1 MAQRET
7 QRDRQ
12 EAAREAEIQRDI
24 MAALG
29 ALDGVVVSRNNVG
42 VAQYGG
48 ARVEYG
54 VGGKGAPDLLV
65 EVRVDIGRPSFAG
78 FAWVA
83 LWLEVKTETGALSKD
98 QVRWHAA
105 ARSLGRHVA
114 VVRSVEE
121 ARRAVAHARGEVF
134 RG

>member
-1 MAQRET
+1 MRSTMQRESVL
-7 QRDRQ
+7 
-12 EAAREAEIQRDI
+12 EADLQRDI

-65 EVRVDIGRPSFAG
+65 EVRVDLGRPSFTG

-121 ARRAVAHARGEVF
+121 ARRAVAHARGEAF
-134 RG
+134 CE

>member
-1 MAQRET
+1 MRSTMQRESVL
-7 QRDRQ
+7 
-12 EAAREAEIQRDI
+12 EADLQRDI
-24 MAALG
+24 MVALG
-29 ALDGVVVSRNNVG
+29 AEDGVVVSRNNVG
-42 VAQYGG
+42 TATYRTG

-65 EVRVDIGRPSFAG
+65 EVRVDLGRPSFTG

-121 ARRAVAHARGEVF
+121 ARRAVAHARGEAF
-134 RG
+134 CE

>member
-1 MAQRET
+1 MQRESVL
-7 QRDRQ
+7 
-12 EAAREAEIQRDI
+12 EADLQRDI

-65 EVRVDIGRPSFAG
+65 EVRVDLGRPSFTG

-121 ARRAVAHARGEVF
+121 ARRAVAHARGEAF
-134 RG
+134 CE

>member
-1 MAQRET
+1 MRRESAL
-7 QRDRQ
+7 
-12 EAAREAEIQRDI
+12 EADLQRDI
-24 MAALG
+24 MIALG

-42 VAQYGG
+42 TALYGG

-65 EVRVDIGRPSFAG
+65 EVRVDLGRASFAG
-78 FAWVA
+78 FVWVA
-83 LWLEVKTETGALSKD
+83 LWLEVKTDTGALSKD

-121 ARRAVAHARGEVF
+121 ARRAVAHARGEAF
-134 RG
+134 RE

>member
-1 MAQRET
+1 MRRESAL
-7 QRDRQ
+7 
-12 EAAREAEIQRDI
+12 EADLQRDI
-24 MAALG
+24 MVALG
-29 ALDGVVVSRNNVG
+29 AEDGVVISRNNVG
-42 VAQYGG
+42 TATYNG

-65 EVRVDIGRPSFAG
+65 EVRVALGRPSFTG
-78 FAWVA
+78 FVWVA
-83 LWLEVKTETGALSKD
+83 LWLEVKTDAGALSKD

-121 ARRAVAHARGEVF
+121 ARRAVAHARGEAF
-134 RG
+134 RE

>member
-12 EAAREAEIQRDI
+12 EAAREADLQRDI
-24 MAALG
+24 MVALG
-29 ALDGVVVSRNNVG
+29 AEDGVVVSRNNVG

-65 EVRVDIGRPSFAG
+65 EVRVDLGRPSLAG
-78 FAWVA
+78 FVWVA
-83 LWLEVKTETGALSKD
+83 LWIEVKTETGALSKD

-121 ARRAVAHARGEVF
+121 ARRAVAHTRGDVF

>member
-1 MAQRET
+1 MQRES
-7 QRDRQ
+7 
-12 EAAREAEIQRDI
+12 AREADLQRDI
-24 MAALG
+24 MVALG

-42 VAQYGG
+42 TALYGG

-65 EVRVDIGRPSFAG
+65 EVRVDLGPMGRPSFTG
-78 FAWVA
+78 FVWVA
-83 LWLEVKTETGALSKD
+83 LWLEVKTDTGALSKD

-134 RG
+134 RGE

>member
-1 MAQRET
+1 MQRES
-7 QRDRQ
+7 
-12 EAAREAEIQRDI
+12 AREADLQRDI
-24 MAALG
+24 MVALG

-42 VAQYGG
+42 TALYGG

-65 EVRVDIGRPSFAG
+65 EVRVDLGPMGRPSFTG
-78 FAWVA
+78 FVWVA
-83 LWLEVKTETGALSKD
+83 LWLEVKTDTGALSKD

-121 ARRAVAHARGEVF
+121 ARRAVAHARGEAF
-134 RG
+134 CE